1 MAPTID
7 EQSSIDSIFA
17 KNYPQI
23 IEQLHRDRLHIY
35 YHTPTYSKT
44 TTGSEQKII
53 ITGLINNN
61 TFTAVIEYSKG
72 SAYEEPGTRKLL
84 HIPGQYVGTKRED
97 YIILSAEERDGQITR
112 EDNYPEILFP

>member
-1 MAPTID
+1 MTSTID

-17 KNYPQI
+17 KNYPQL
-23 IEQLHRDRLHIY
+23 IEQLRRDRLRLY

-44 TTGSEQKII
+44 KAGSEQKTI

-84 HIPGQYVGTKRED
+84 HIPGQYVGLKHKE
-97 YIILSAEERDGQITR
+97 YIILSAEERDGLVIR
-112 EDNYPEILFP
+112 EDNYPEIPFP

>member
-17 KNYPQI
+17 KNYPQTT
-23 IEQLHRDRLHIY
+23 ERLRKDRLHIY

-44 TTGSEQKII
+44 VTGSEQKII
-53 ITGLINNN
+53 ITGLVNNN

-72 SAYEEPGTRKLL
+72 SAYEESGTRKLL
-84 HIPGQYVGTKRED
+84 HIPGQYMGMEREE

-112 EDNYPEILFP
+112 EDNYPEIPFP